1 MSISRNSITLIN
13 PDEGD
18 GVTARQTKIDF
29 MGFSDGEVDINDVFS
44 GVGATSQS
52 TGSGLDDITFQ
63 GTYTG
68 TSAVTYYVK
77 IDATGTPDTFAW
89 SKDNF
94 TTTEAAGV
102 SLTGSAQTLDSG
114 VTVTASAT
122 TGHDQ
127 NDVWQMTT
135 VVDISD
141 PHVLAQI
148 LVDHEGSSADDKG
161 ELAIKVNDGND
172 GQSPSKTVMTG
183 HANGDVTFGGSASI
197 TGNLTVSGTTTTVS
211 TTNLLIEDKVMTLN
225 DGGAVGS
232 GGSVGLEVEENGSAT
247 GFFKTN
253 DTGDWTI
260 RGANGAAAA
269 TATID
274 INTDAKTLTI
284 AGSLDIEADSVI
296 NQDVSSDAAV
306 TFASVD
312 TGQGANEL
320 YAMNQDVET
329 TDAVTFATVNTGQG
343 ANELYAMNQDV
354 ETTDAVTFAGVTST
368 GDVSFGGSATITGD
382 LTVSGTTT
390 TITTTNLLIEDKLMT
405 LNDGGAASSG
415 GSVGLE
421 VEENGSATGFFKTN
435 DTGDWTIRGANSAAA
450 ATATIDVNTD
460 AKTLTIAGSLDI
472 EADSAINQDVTSDA
486 AVTFASVDT
495 GQGANELYAMNQDV
509 ETTDAVTFATV
520 NTGQGANEL
529 YAMNQDVET
538 TDAVTFAGVTST
550 GAVNISA
557 GVGVNVGSDAE
568 GDIYFRNSSGN
579 FARLA
584 AGTSGHYLK
593 TQGTS
598 NPPLWAE
605 VPAASPGGSDTQVQ
619 YNGSGSFAGDA
630 GMTYN
635 AGTDTLT
642 VGALTESSD
651 VTLKENISEYQSKE
665 ALQAV
670 MAMQS
675 HRYTWKE
682 NGVEEIGLIADEVEN
697 IIPELV
703 TTRSMD
709 NMKSLKYSKL
719 VAVLSEAMKEQQNQI
734 EELKAEIKAL
744 KN

>member
-18 GVTARQTKIDF
+18 GATARQTKIDF

-52 TGSGLDDITFQ
+52 TGSGLNDITFQ

-68 TSAVTYYVK
+68 TTAVTYYVK
-77 IDATGTPDTFAW
+77 IDATGTPDTFSW

-94 TTTEAAGV
+94 TSTEATGV
-102 SLTGSAQTLDSG
+102 SLTGSAQTLDTG
-114 VTVTASAT
+114 VTVTAGAT
-122 TGHDQ
+122 TGHTL
-127 NDVWQMTT
+127 NDVWQVTT
-135 VVDISD
+135 VVYITG

-148 LVDHEGSSADDKG
+148 LVDHEGTSADDKG
-161 ELAIKVNDGND
+161 EIAIKVNDGND
-172 GQSPSKTVMTG
+172 GQAPSKTVMTG
-183 HANGDVTFGGSASI
+183 HANGDVTFGGSATI
-197 TGNLTVSGTTTTVS
+197 TGDLTVSGTTTTIS
-211 TTNLLIEDKVMTLN
+211 TTNLVIEDKVMTLN
-225 DGGAVGS
+225 DGGAAAS
-232 GGSVGLEVEENGSAT
+232 GGAVGLEVEENGSAT
-247 GFFKTN
+247 GFFTTN

-274 INTDAKTLTI
+274 
-284 AGSLDIEADSVI
+284 
-296 NQDVSSDAAV
+296 
-306 TFASVD
+306 
-312 TGQGANEL
+312 
-320 YAMNQDVET
+320 
-329 TDAVTFATVNTGQG
+329 
-343 ANELYAMNQDV
+343 
-354 ETTDAVTFAGVTST
+354 
-368 GDVSFGGSATITGD
+368 
-382 LTVSGTTT
+382 
-390 TITTTNLLIEDKLMT
+390 
-405 LNDGGAASSG
+405 
-415 GSVGLE
+415 
-421 VEENGSATGFFKTN
+421 
-435 DTGDWTIRGANSAAA
+435 
-450 ATATIDVNTD
+450 VNTD
-460 AKTLTIAGSLDI
+460 AKTLTIAGSLNI

-486 AVTFASVDT
+486 
-495 GQGANELYAMNQDV
+495 GP
-509 ETTDAVTFATV
+509 
-520 NTGQGANEL
+520 
-529 YAMNQDVET
+529 
-538 TDAVTFAGVTST
+538 TFAGVTST
-550 GAVNISA
+550 GAIDITA

-584 AGTSGHYLK
+584 PGTSGYFLK
-593 TQGTS
+593 TQGAS
-598 NPPLWAE
+598 NPPVWGEVAE
-605 VPAASPGGSDTQVQ
+605 TNPGGSDTQVQ

>member
-1 MSISRNSITLIN
+1 
-13 PDEGD
+13 
-18 GVTARQTKIDF
+18 
-29 MGFSDGEVDINDVFS
+29 
-44 GVGATSQS
+44 
-52 TGSGLDDITFQ
+52 
-63 GTYTG
+63 
-68 TSAVTYYVK
+68 
-77 IDATGTPDTFAW
+77 
-89 SKDNF
+89 
-94 TTTEAAGV
+94 
-102 SLTGSAQTLDSG
+102 
-114 VTVTASAT
+114 
-122 TGHDQ
+122 
-127 NDVWQMTT
+127 
-135 VVDISD
+135 
-141 PHVLAQI
+141 
-148 LVDHEGSSADDKG
+148 
-161 ELAIKVNDGND
+161 
-172 GQSPSKTVMTG
+172 
-183 HANGDVTFGGSASI
+183 
-197 TGNLTVSGTTTTVS
+197 
-211 TTNLLIEDKVMTLN
+211 
-225 DGGAVGS
+225 
-232 GGSVGLEVEENGSAT
+232 
-247 GFFKTN
+247 
-253 DTGDWTI
+253 
-260 RGANGAAAA
+260 
-269 TATID
+269 
-274 INTDAKTLTI
+274 
-284 AGSLDIEADSVI
+284 
-296 NQDVSSDAAV
+296 
-306 TFASVD
+306 
-312 TGQGANEL
+312 
-320 YAMNQDVET
+320 
-329 TDAVTFATVNTGQG
+329 
-343 ANELYAMNQDV
+343 MNQDV

-509 ETTDAVTFATV
+509 ETTDAVTFA
-520 NTGQGANEL
+520 
-529 YAMNQDVET
+529 
-538 TDAVTFAGVTST
+538 GVTST

-593 TQGTS
+593 TQGAS

-605 VPAASPGGSDTQVQ
+605 VPATSPGGSDTQVQ

>member
-329 TDAVTFATVNTGQG
+329 TDAVTF
-343 ANELYAMNQDV
+343 
-354 ETTDAVTFAGVTST
+354 TS
-368 GDVSFGGSATITGD
+368 I
-382 LTVSGTTT
+382 
-390 TITTTNLLIEDKLMT
+390 
-405 LNDGGAASSG
+405 
-415 GSVGLE
+415 
-421 VEENGSATGFFKTN
+421 
-435 DTGDWTIRGANSAAA
+435 
-450 ATATIDVNTD
+450 
-460 AKTLTIAGSLDI
+460 
-472 EADSAINQDVTSDA
+472 
-486 AVTFASVDT
+486 
-495 GQGANELYAMNQDV
+495 
-509 ETTDAVTFATV
+509 
-520 NTGQGANEL
+520 
-529 YAMNQDVET
+529 
-538 TDAVTFAGVTST
+538 
-550 GAVNISA
+550 
-557 GVGVNVGSDAE
+557 
-568 GDIYFRNSSGN
+568 
-579 FARLA
+579 
-584 AGTSGHYLK
+584 
-593 TQGTS
+593 
-598 NPPLWAE
+598 
-605 VPAASPGGSDTQVQ
+605 
-619 YNGSGSFAGDA
+619 
-630 GMTYN
+630 
-635 AGTDTLT
+635 
-642 VGALTESSD
+642 TESSARE
-651 VTLKENISEYQSKE
+651 LKQNIQPLTNSLDK
-665 ALQAV
+665 V
-670 MAMQS
+670 MAMQGIS
-675 HRYTWKE
+675 FDWKDKRE
-682 NGVEEIGLIADEVEN
+682 NKRQLGLIAEDVN
-697 IIPELV
+697 NVIPELV
-703 TTRSMD
+703 SYE
-709 NMKSLKYSKL
+709 NEKPSGIKYSKMVTVL
-719 VAVLSEAMKEQQNQI
+719 VEAMKEQQTQI
-734 EELKAEIKAL
+734 DELKDEVKKL
-744 KN
+744 KGDN

>member
-18 GVTARQTKIDF
+18 GATARQTKIDF

-52 TGSGLDDITFQ
+52 TGSGLNDITFQ

-68 TSAVTYYVK
+68 TTAVTYYVK
-77 IDATGTPDTFAW
+77 IDATGTPDTFSW

-94 TTTEAAGV
+94 TSTEATGV
-102 SLTGSAQTLDSG
+102 SLTGSAQTLDTG
-114 VTVTASAT
+114 VTVTAGAT
-122 TGHDQ
+122 TGHTL
-127 NDVWQMTT
+127 NDVWQVTT
-135 VVDISD
+135 VVDITD

-148 LVDHEGSSADDKG
+148 LVDHEGTSADDKG
-161 ELAIKVNDGND
+161 EIAIKVNDGND
-172 GQSPSKTVMTG
+172 GQAPSKTVMTG
-183 HANGDVTFGGSASI
+183 HANGDVTFGGSA
-197 TGNLTVSGTTTTVS
+197 
-211 TTNLLIEDKVMTLN
+211 
-225 DGGAVGS
+225 
-232 GGSVGLEVEENGSAT
+232 
-247 GFFKTN
+247 
-253 DTGDWTI
+253 
-260 RGANGAAAA
+260 
-269 TATID
+269 
-274 INTDAKTLTI
+274 
-284 AGSLDIEADSVI
+284 
-296 NQDVSSDAAV
+296 
-306 TFASVD
+306 
-312 TGQGANEL
+312 
-320 YAMNQDVET
+320 
-329 TDAVTFATVNTGQG
+329 
-343 ANELYAMNQDV
+343 
-354 ETTDAVTFAGVTST
+354 
-368 GDVSFGGSATITGD
+368 TITGD

-390 TITTTNLLIEDKLMT
+390 TISTTNLVIEDKVMT
-405 LNDGGAASSG
+405 LNDGGAAASG

-421 VEENGSATGFFKTN
+421 VEEN
-435 DTGDWTIRGANSAAA
+435 
-450 ATATIDVNTD
+450 V
-460 AKTLTIAGSLDI
+460 

-486 AVTFASVDT
+486 
-495 GQGANELYAMNQDV
+495 GP
-509 ETTDAVTFATV
+509 
-520 NTGQGANEL
+520 
-529 YAMNQDVET
+529 
-538 TDAVTFAGVTST
+538 TFAGVTST
-550 GAVNISA
+550 GAIDITA

-584 AGTSGHYLK
+584 PGTSGYFLK
-593 TQGTS
+593 TQGAS
-598 NPPLWAE
+598 NPPVWGEVAE
-605 VPAASPGGSDTQVQ
+605 TNPGGSDTQVQ

>member
-77 IDATGTPDTFAW
+77 IDATGTPDTFSW

-94 TTTEAAGV
+94 STTEATGV

-122 TGHDQ
+122 TGHTL

-135 VVDISD
+135 VVDITD

-172 GQSPSKTVMTG
+172 GQAPSKTVMTG
-183 HANGDVTFGGSASI
+183 HANGDVTFGGSATI
-197 TGNLTVSGTTTTVS
+197 TGDLTVSGTTTTIS
-211 TTNLLIEDKVMTLN
+211 TTNLLVEDKVMTLN
-225 DGGAVGS
+225 DGGAAAS
-232 GGSVGLEVEENGSAT
+232 GGSVGLEVEEDGSAT

-274 INTDAKTLTI
+274 VNTDAKTLTI
-284 AGSLDIEADSVI
+284 AGSLNIEADSAI
-296 NQDVSSDAAV
+296 NQDVTSDAAV
-306 TFASVD
+306 TFATVN

-343 ANELYAMNQDV
+343 ANELYAMDQ
-354 ETTDAVTFAGVTST
+354 AV
-368 GDVSFGGSATITGD
+368 
-382 LTVSGTTT
+382 
-390 TITTTNLLIEDKLMT
+390 
-405 LNDGGAASSG
+405 
-415 GSVGLE
+415 
-421 VEENGSATGFFKTN
+421 
-435 DTGDWTIRGANSAAA
+435 
-450 ATATIDVNTD
+450 
-460 AKTLTIAGSLDI
+460 
-472 EADSAINQDVTSDA
+472 Q
-486 AVTFASVDT
+486 
-495 GQGANELYAMNQDV
+495 
-509 ETTDAVTFATV
+509 TTDAVTFATV

-538 TDAVTFAGVTST
+538 TDAVTFAGLTST
-550 GAVNISA
+550 ADLTAKTSDGALFTLQTSETTCV
-557 GVGVNVGSDAE
+557 D
-568 GDIYFRNSSGN
+568 GDV
-579 FARLA
+579 L
-584 AGTSGHYLK
+584 
-593 TQGTS
+593 
-598 NPPLWAE
+598 
-605 VPAASPGGSDTQVQ
+605 GGIKFQAPNDS
-619 YNGSGSFAGDA
+619 
-630 GMTYN
+630 
-635 AGTDTLT
+635 AGTDAIAIAGSIECIAETTFTSSVNKTEMVFKTASSGAADVTNVTMHSNAAVTFAGT
-642 VGALTESSD
+642 VIESSARE
-651 VTLKENISEYQSKE
+651 LKENIEPLSGSLDKI
-665 ALQAV
+665 
-670 MAMQS
+670 MAMQGV
-675 HRYTWKE
+675 TFNWKDE
-682 NGVEEIGLIADEVEN
+682 NRKTLGKDVGMIADEVSE
-697 IIPELV
+697 IFPELV
-703 TTRSMD
+703 SYE
-709 NMKSLKYSKL
+709 KEKPSGIKYSKMVSLL
-719 VAVLSEAMKEQQNQI
+719 VEGMKEQQNQI